1 MCVKLRTIQ
10 ISNAKNRKNTA
21 NPMSLLSFIA
31 AAGPYH
37 P

>member
-21 NPMSLLSFIA
+21 TPMSLLSFIA
-31 AAGPYH
+31 AGAPDH